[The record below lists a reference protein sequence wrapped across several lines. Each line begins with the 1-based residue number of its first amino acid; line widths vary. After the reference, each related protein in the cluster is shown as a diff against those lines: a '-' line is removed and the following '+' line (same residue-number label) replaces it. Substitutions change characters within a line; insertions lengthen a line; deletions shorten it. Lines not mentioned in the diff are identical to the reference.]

1 MFPLPFK
8 FPPRHAL
15 SVPKRKGQVA
25 VATLSSGFQELSQHR
40 ETVAKDTWKY
50 GLEGGCVGNPGFKVL
65 AELGMLHQYSPRS
78 FRPPTRLDLCKRTP
92 LHEHGSD
99 LHRRV
104 QRRPLEKGTSLD
116 MPTRDTTHPAISLG
130 LNPKRGGSLYIR
142 LRELSKP
149 RLCTRWNHT
158 PSLQRGLSRIRVLS
172 PPGPHFLKL
181 SSGHFLQA
189 PYRSP
194 TPQLGTAGRLSVKRR
209 GKWCFASV
217 WVRYVCNVNS
227 NICLVFPTVF
237 C

>member
-1 MFPLPFK
+1 M
-8 FPPRHAL
+8 
-15 SVPKRKGQVA
+15 
-25 VATLSSGFQELSQHR
+25 ATLSSGSQELSQHR
-40 ETVAKDTWKY
+40 EIVAKDIWKY

-78 FRPPTRLDLCKRTP
+78 FRPSTRHDLCKRTP

-104 QRRPLEKGTSLD
+104 QRRPLEKGMSLD
-116 MPTRDTTHPAISLG
+116 MPTRDTTLPAISLG

-142 LRELSKP
+142 LRELSQP

-158 PSLQRGLSRIRVLS
+158 PILQRGLSRIRVLS
-172 PPGPHFLKL
+172 PPQVLTFWSYRQVIFCKL
-181 SSGHFLQA
+181 RI
-189 PYRSP
+189 PP
-194 TPQLGTAGRLSVKRR
+194 PMPQLGTAGRLSVKRR